1 MFRSACLHSGFHRH
15 TLLASPYRGFQ
26 LTFLCS
32 LCFWLNFATSI
43 FLSMK
48 SSATTCSG
56 KWLLTNSYPFRTYVC
71 VHTSDSVSASCV
83 KVFSRDVTVLGW
95 YLCTKKK
102 KMFLQCCL
110 QATTILL
117 VASVHCKLGVLPQAT
132 LTPLIP
138 EQTLIASTSTDR
150 TSLITRLPVGLGL
163 VLGSQLLS

>member
-1 MFRSACLHSGFHRH
+1 MLYGQNHTFINYMTVLPAYYHLVFPMVYFCSVFRSACLHSGFHRH
-15 TLLASPYRGFQ
+15 TLLASPYRGFW

-56 KWLLTNSYPFRTYVC
+56 KWLLTNSYPFRTYIC

-102 KMFLQCCL
+102 CSYNAVYKRQPY
-110 QATTILL
+110 
-117 VASVHCKLGVLPQAT
+117 SW
-132 LTPLIP
+132 
-138 EQTLIASTSTDR
+138 
-150 TSLITRLPVGLGL
+150 
-163 VLGSQLLS
+163 